1 MQALK
6 SKKSPSPNLL
16 GCESSPD
23 RLLRQVW
30 RPFSIISPK
39 FPDRRLHG
47 RLGRRAHLP
56 TAQKRANI
64 RLRRAGFDWADID
77 VLSEH
82 KIWYANGAGASD
94 EAVSDTALYMILI
107 VFRNFTCSQLA
118 ARTADPEIFTTAHK
132 LIASDDLSEPAGP
145 YLGYHWAREHQ

>member
-1 MQALK
+1 MGRWDVELISLLPK
-6 SKKSPSPNLL
+6 SVRIFASA
-16 GCESSPD
+16 G
-23 RLLRQVW
+23 
-30 RPFSIISPK
+30 
-39 FPDRRLHG
+39 
-47 RLGRRAHLP
+47 
-56 TAQKRANI
+56 
-64 RLRRAGFDWADID
+64 AGFDWADID